1 MKVIIVDNNRNLQ
14 LVIKGAFFMEIVYG
28 ALILSSIL
36 IAAIATE
43 DFISSER

>member
-1 MKVIIVDNNRNLQ
+1 MLSI
-14 LVIKGAFFMEIVYG
+14 LVYMGENEQQPIKGEFIMEIVYG

>member
-1 MKVIIVDNNRNLQ
+1 MQSILVYTGENNEQ
-14 LVIKGAFFMEIVYG
+14 PVKGEFIMEIVYG

>member
-1 MKVIIVDNNRNLQ
+1 MKSI
-14 LVIKGAFFMEIVYG
+14 LVHTFGNIELISKGALIMEIVYG

-43 DFISSER
+43 DFMSSER

>member
-1 MKVIIVDNNRNLQ
+1 MKGSIVNTNRHFQ
-14 LVIKGAFFMEIVYG
+14 LVIKGELIMEIVYG

>member
-1 MKVIIVDNNRNLQ
+1 MGENKQ
-14 LVIKGAFFMEIVYG
+14 QPIKGELIMEIVYG

>member
-1 MKVIIVDNNRNLQ
+1 MQGI
-14 LVIKGAFFMEIVYG
+14 LVYTGGNKQQPIKGEFIMEIVYG

-43 DFISSER
+43 DFIYSER

>member
-1 MKVIIVDNNRNLQ
+1 MNSILVGINRKWQ
-14 LVIKGAFFMEIVYG
+14 LVIKGAFIMEIVYG

-43 DFISSER
+43 DFISSQR